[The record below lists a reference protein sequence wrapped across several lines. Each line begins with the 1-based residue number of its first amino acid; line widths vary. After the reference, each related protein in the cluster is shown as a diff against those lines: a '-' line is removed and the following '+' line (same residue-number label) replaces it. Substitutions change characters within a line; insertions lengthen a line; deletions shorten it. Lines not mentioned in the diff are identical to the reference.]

1 MPANTGRPAPTVS
14 TAEPLFRP
22 VGYPVGM
29 ESRGAVDAGR
39 RRRLELAVRG
49 AREGRPAVGHGTE
62 GASEVLELVEEPFE
76 TVEGTERRL
85 ADLLETFDARDDP
98 RGPFLTV
105 YSAVTGAVGE
115 RIDRGEFED
124 PDWVADYLVT
134 FADLYREAVRDFEA
148 GELESLADP
157 WQVAFEAAERDDC
170 HVLQH
175 VALGINAHINYDLAL
190 ALDRVG
196 IDPDRA
202 AKRADHVAVTE
213 VLRQLVDPNQEALSE
228 KYDPGIADLD
238 ESLGRLDELFSIL
251 TIDECRDS
259 AWRTAVAL
267 ESSLPVRR
275 RFAMWVTR
283 ATSTGAAY
291 LILNA
296 PTGD

>member
-1 MPANTGRPAPTVS
+1 M
-14 TAEPLFRP
+14 
-22 VGYPVGM
+22 GYPVGM
-29 ESRGAVDAGR
+29 ESRGAAGAGR
-39 RRRLELAVRG
+39 RRRLGLALRG
-49 AREGRPAVGHGTE
+49 VREGRPAVGDATE

-85 ADLLETFDARDDP
+85 ADLLETFDVLEDP
-98 RGPFLTV
+98 RGSFLTV
-105 YSAVTGAVGE
+105 YSAVTVAVGE
-115 RIDRGEFED
+115 RVDRGEFED
-124 PDWVADYLVT
+124 PDWVSDYLVT
-134 FADLYREAVRDFEA
+134 FANLYREAVRDFEA
-148 GELESLADP
+148 GDLESLADP
-157 WQVAFEAAERDDC
+157 WQIAFEAAERDDC

-202 AKRADHVAVTE
+202 EKQVDHEAVTE
-213 VLRQLVDPNQEALSE
+213 VLRRLVDPNQEALAE
-228 KYDPGIADLD
+228 KYDPGIGALD
-238 ESLGRLDELFSIL
+238 ESLGRLDERFSIL

-283 ATSTGAAY
+283 VTSTGAAY
-291 LILNA
+291 LILSA